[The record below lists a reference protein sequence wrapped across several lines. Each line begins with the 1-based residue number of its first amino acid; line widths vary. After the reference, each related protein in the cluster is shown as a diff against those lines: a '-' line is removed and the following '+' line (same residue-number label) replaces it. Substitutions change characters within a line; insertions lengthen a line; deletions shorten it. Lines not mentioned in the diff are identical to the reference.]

1 MKIGI
6 IGVGLIGGSLA
17 LSAREHIPD
26 SEIYGSNKSEANLIK
41 SLKMGLIDFE
51 LQKNDIKSMDIILL
65 AVPVDIAMNQLIDL
79 LDEVN
84 DNGLVLSLIHI

>member
-26 SEIYGSNKSEANLIK
+26 SEIYGSNKSETNLK
-41 SLKMGLIDFE
+41 S
-51 LQKNDIKSMDIILL
+51 
-65 AVPVDIAMNQLIDL
+65 P
-79 LDEVN
+79 
-84 DNGLVLSLIHI
+84 

>member
-26 SEIYGSNKSEANLIK
+26 SEIYGSNKSEVNLKK

-51 LQKNDIKSMDIILL
+51 LQKNDIKSMDIIL
-65 AVPVDIAMNQLIDL
+65 
-79 LDEVN
+79 
-84 DNGLVLSLIHI
+84 

>member
-17 LSAREHIPD
+17 LSAREHITD
-26 SEIYGSNKSEANLIK
+26 SEIYGSNKSETNLKK
-41 SLKMGLIDFE
+41 SLKIGLIDFE

-65 AVPVDIAMNQLIDL
+65 ARTIMYCF
-79 LDEVN
+79 
-84 DNGLVLSLIHI
+84 

>member
-26 SEIYGSNKSEANLIK
+26 SEIYGSNKSEANLKK

-51 LQKNDIKSMDIILL
+51 LQKNDS
-65 AVPVDIAMNQLIDL
+65 
-79 LDEVN
+79 
-84 DNGLVLSLIHI
+84 

>member
-26 SEIYGSNKSEANLIK
+26 SEIYGSNKSEANLKK

-79 LDEVN
+79 LDEVK
-84 DNGLVLSLIHI
+84 